1 MFFFFTLKEHEIF
14 LNCFQSDNGEATE
27 IPLEIVHTPDIS
39 DRCLRV
45 RNFNFLFCIVKKF
58 KAKRTLS
65 EIK

>member
-1 MFFFFTLKEHEIF
+1 MWYNNDFFTLKEHEIF

-45 RNFNFLFCIVKKF
+45 RF
-58 KAKRTLS
+58 
-65 EIK
+65 